1 MENKIITFEDIQKA
15 NESIITTDIKGKDY
29 AEVNQRIKAFRM
41 VYPTGYIIT
50 NMEKN
55 ENGICV
61 FKAQVG
67 YYKEHNTIADDE
79 KGKKYQD
86 TYNEKIVLATGTAY
100 EKENSTFINKTS
112 YIENCETSAVGRALG
127 MCGFGINTS
136 VASAEEV
143 LNAINNQV
151 LTKEEAL
158 ELEIKF
164 GQYKGNKLKDIVD
177 DERYLRWLFNNSKDE
192 NMVKAVSSITGW
204 EIKTDEELQEELNI
218 MVKYKQLLS
227 ETNTLPNEVPEYYQK
242 QGIEKMTIKEYKD
255 AIQILEKKKEKM
267 KNE

>member
-67 YYKEHNTIADDE
+67 YYKDHNTISDDE
-79 KGKKYQD
+79 KGNKYQD
-86 TYNEKIVLATGTAY
+86 TYSEKIVLATGTAY

-158 ELEIKF
+158 KMTINFGKYNGKTLSEI
-164 GQYKGNKLKDIVD
+164 QD
-177 DERYLRWLFNNSKDE
+177 DEPYLEYLFNNSKDE
-192 NMVKAVSSITGW
+192 NIVKAVSLITGW
-204 EIKTDEELQEELNI
+204 EIKTDEEI
-218 MVKYKQLLS
+218 KATTQLLANIKKLMN
-227 ETNTLPNEVPEYYQK
+227 EKNVLPNELSEEFGKKSNEMTDEELKEVIKWLEQK
-242 QGIEKMTIKEYKD
+242 
-255 AIQILEKKKEKM
+255 
-267 KNE
+267 